1 MREGKNRGSEEE
13 GGEGKRGKGER
24 GSETRGVSRDKV
36 CVGDGAAEG
45 SREKTWS
52 VCDFCDSFLAPVPL
66 MPVFTSNTWVL
77 RVLCVLISSMLL
89 ELACVGSCSRDPVIL
104 ANLVN
109 TRHAV
114 MMTFSGGAAQLTNMS
129 HSHGSIRVTSKP
141 LSLQAC
147 QYTPII
153 DLCSGNQNVVQ
164 YDRRAEAHRV
174 STFPGMRAFKALTY
188 ISDTLS
194 HL

>member
-1 MREGKNRGSEEE
+1 MCGRG
-13 GGEGKRGKGER
+13 
-24 GSETRGVSRDKV
+24 
-36 CVGDGAAEG
+36 G
-45 SREKTWS
+45 SRGEQRENME
-52 VCDFCDSFLAPVPL
+52 CDFCDSFLAPVPL
-66 MPVFTSNTWVL
+66 MPAFTSYTWVL

-89 ELACVGSCSRDPVIL
+89 ELVCVGSCSRDPAIS

-114 MMTFSGGAAQLTNMS
+114 MVTFSGGAAQLTNMS
-129 HSHGSIRVTSKP
+129 HFHGGIRVTSKS

-153 DLCSGNQNVVQ
+153 DLCSGNRKVVQ
-164 YDRRAEAHRV
+164 YDRKAEAHRI

-188 ISDTLS
+188 IPDTPC